1 MKIRFFFFSRSDSGF
16 TYGLPNERET
26 PQISASKIKN
36 QSSPKNR
43 NPQEPQATDST
54 SEDVQHHDP
63 NQTILQE
70 LHKPKKEKHR
80 RNSYWFLETTDVRCR
95 KEAALLRSLRQRE
108 RERERGPGRGRKT
121 HKNTP
126 RLARLA
132 TPSDSVSRR
141 RVELDPAAPPRPAR
155 IPAAAGDRNSPRI
168 PRSSRVSPDQ
178 SPPLSLSPVDTIRST
193 NFSPREARAR
203 TAGGEGSSP

>member
-108 RERERGPGRGRKT
+108 REREREEEQKGNR
-121 HKNTP
+121 
-126 RLARLA
+126 
-132 TPSDSVSRR
+132 SR
-141 RVELDPAAPPRPAR
+141 
-155 IPAAAGDRNSPRI
+155 I
-168 PRSSRVSPDQ
+168 SRVLISPSKEFAGPLFPVFSFSRDL
-178 SPPLSLSPVDTIRST
+178 SLSLSFPLSLCSFVLRKSVLR
-193 NFSPREARAR
+193 FSSFFTFASQVLGYITVA
-203 TAGGEGSSP
+203 SSPDSCNGIRIREPSIKDDVG